1 MTRRAP
7 SPATADD
14 VLRYVAGYL
23 EAHDGISPSYQNI
36 CDALGIGSKS
46 QVSRLMDEIGARG
59 LIVRRW
65 QRARCLQ
72 LLQPVDV
79 PRGPSGEPLYFV
91 RKSSWA

>member
-7 SPATADD
+7 LRATADD

-46 QVSRLMDEIGARG
+46 NVDRKMDELGGRG
-59 LIVRRW
+59 LLARRW
-65 QRARCLQ
+65 HRARCLQ
-72 LLQPVDV
+72 LLEPVAV
-79 PRGPSGEPLYFV
+79 PRGPSGEPLYFI
-91 RKSSWA
+91 RIR